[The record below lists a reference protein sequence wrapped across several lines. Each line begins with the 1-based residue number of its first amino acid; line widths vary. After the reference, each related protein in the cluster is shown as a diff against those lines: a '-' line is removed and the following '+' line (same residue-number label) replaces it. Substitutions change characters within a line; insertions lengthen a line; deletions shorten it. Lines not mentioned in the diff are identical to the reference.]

1 MAAVSIV
8 RTMSRYDA
16 LTKSL
21 STDREESIELSFE
34 DIDNLVGGLPPSARK
49 HAAWWSNGQ
58 SSHQARCWLEAGRRA
73 KPDFMRGVIRFDR
86 APAVVDAPAKP
97 RQRRESSAMPTVV
110 TTRKPVVLTPTGEHL
125 RASIS
130 YEWQSADGVRLHGDK
145 VVLPQLA
152 ARPGIYRFRIE
163 HREGSVSFYVGETD
177 NLFRR
182 MGHYRNAGP
191 SQQTNVRLNELLIH
205 ALQNGGRAVVE
216 IVTAALC
223 GGESLDFGLK
233 WPRRLIENMAVVEL
247 LRVGAAVDNL

>member
-1 MAAVSIV
+1 VTTV
-8 RTMSRYDA
+8 RPVSRYDP
-16 LTKSL
+16 LTESL
-21 STDREESIELSFE
+21 SRESEDSIEFTFE
-34 DIDNLVGGLPPSARK
+34 DIDELVGGLPPSARK

-58 SSHQARCWLEAGRRA
+58 SSHQARYWLEAGRRA

-86 APAVVDAPAKP
+86 APAGDNAPANQE
-97 RQRRESSAMPTVV
+97 QRRESHAAPAVV
-110 TTRKPVVLTPTGEHL
+110 TTRKPVVLTPTGEHV

-130 YEWQSADGVRLHGDK
+130 YEWQSADEVRMHGDK
-145 VVLPQLA
+145 VVLPQLT

-182 MGHYRNAGP
+182 MGHYRNPGP
-191 SQQTNVRLNELLIH
+191 SQQTNVRLNELLR

-223 GGESLDFGLK
+223 GGESLDFALK
-233 WPRRLIENMAVVEL
+233 WQRRLIENMAVVEL
-247 LRVGAAVDNL
+247 LRVGATVDNL